1 MQNCEHK
8 FEATARDPRFRFFG
22 NVQVT
27 GDADKTAPAASVPA
41 YPVQIPL
48 SSLSP
53 HYDAIIL
60 TYGASLDR
68 PLGVPGEDSLANVL
82 SARSFVNWYNGHPY
96 HAHALAPLL
105 DLSKIEHVTLIGQGN
120 VALDCA
126 RLLLKPVDLL
136 KEFDVPEY
144 ALAELSRSRVRR
156 VDVVGRR
163 GPLQLA
169 CTTKELRELMNVP
182 GVGFEVDAAL
192 VAEAQA
198 VVAAHPDM
206 ESARMRKRALGLLQA
221 GSKTKLPDSRKSWS
235 LDFLRSPLE
244 LLGSPASPAA
254 PTTPPSSL
262 LVDAPGS
269 LPSLPN
275 MDSAAARP
283 RVRSIS
289 YSFNELVPPRGEAAA
304 DPLGLQARETGRTE
318 VRGTDLVLKS
328 VGYRS
333 VGLAGLP
340 FDEKKGVVKN
350 VEGRVV
356 DNQGDVVRKP
366 NPLLHKLRSSF

>member
-8 FEATARDPRFRFFG
+8 FEETARDPRFRFLG
-22 NVQVT
+22 NVQIT
-27 GDADKTAPAASVPA
+27 GNSDQTITPSSSSSTTPS
-41 YPVQIPL
+41 YPIQL
-48 SSLSP
+48 ALNALRP
-53 HYDAIIL
+53 HYDALLL

-68 PLGVPGEDSLANVL
+68 PLGVPGEDSLDNVL

-96 HAHALAPLL
+96 HAHALAPLIN
-105 DLSKIEHVTLIGQGN
+105 LSKTEHVTLIGQGN

-136 KEFDVPEY
+136 NEFDVPEY

-182 GVGFEVDAAL
+182 GVGFEVDQAL
-192 VAEAQA
+192 VAEAQEQ
-198 VVAAHPDM
+198 VAAHPDM
-206 ESARMRKRALGLLQA
+206 QGARMRKRALGLLKT
-221 GSKTKLPDSRKSWS
+221 GSKTRLADSTKSWS

-244 LLGSPASPAA
+244 LLAARASPAS

-262 LVDAPGS
+262 PVDAPGS

-275 MDSAAARP
+275 LDAHAPQRQA
-283 RVRSIS
+283 VKSIS
-289 YSFNELVPPRGEAAA
+289 YSLNELVPPRDGAAA
-304 DPLGLQARETGRTE
+304 VDPLRLEAKETGRTE
-318 VRGTDLVLKS
+318 VRNTDLVLKS

-340 FDEKKGVVKN
+340 FDERRGVVKN
-350 VEGRVV
+350 VGGRVV
-356 DNQGDVVRKP
+356 NDEGEVVSG
-366 NPLLHKLRSSF
+366 LL